1 MVDFDKDIFTET
13 IVLSFEEYNKNVLY
27 LARLQSIDKQSPFG
41 LTPWA
46 FFCLYL
52 FQLFD
57 YLCSRMTKKVQL
69 LLFLSTYSQLSMEML
84 LGTRVGAWQ
93 TSS

>member
-13 IVLSFEEYNKNVLY
+13 IVLSFEEYNKKCVSI
-27 LARLQSIDKQSPFG
+27 LQSIDKQSPFG

-57 YLCSRMTKKVQL
+57 YLCSRMTKKSNFYYFGLRTVVYGND
-69 LLFLSTYSQLSMEML
+69 FRN
-84 LGTRVGAWQ
+84 TRWSLADKLIKL
-93 TSS
+93 